1 MTIALTALAIL
12 IPASVTLFGYWFKQ
26 QSAERIQFERRQ
38 SGELQALER
47 EQAEQR
53 RGLEKEQENKRLKLE
68 TAVRTAGLFD
78 PSGNAMSNRAK
89 CAAGL
94 LSLVRVDFAEM
105 AVALLVDLWAPEAG
119 PEDAGT
125 EDSVATT
132 NIASQVTDT
141 AFASHNDSVGV
152 STDIAI
158 QVIDAA
164 LTSDNEGA
172 QLMAAEL
179 LCRNSSELGLCN
191 SLHWPSSINSAWIP
205 GLPVTAKLLI
215 IDALVQMA
223 LTSEPTQ
230 NALRELVLRLY
241 GISANDPERRVKGC
255 IGNLIAAILPA
266 VEKLGFH
273 DFMKGPGHDQKDHFV
288 SIEQIRQAA
297 DMKQD
302 HPDGY
307 FEKITENRSKRL
319 REWSQKCTLISY
331 APTALA
337 TASCTI
343 RNTPYA
349 YN

>member
-1 MTIALTALAIL
+1 MTIALTALAIFV
-12 IPASVTLFGYWFKQ
+12 PASVTLFGYWFKQ
-26 QSAERIQFERRQ
+26 QSEERIK
-38 SGELQALER
+38 LER
-47 EQAEQR
+47 EQEERRRHLEEEQAAQR
-53 RGLEKEQENKRLKLE
+53 SRIEKEQESKRLKLE

-94 LSLVRVDFAEM
+94 LALVRVDFAEM
-105 AVALLVDLWAPEAG
+105 AVALLVDLWSPEVS
-119 PEDAGT
+119 PEHPGIK
-125 EDSVATT
+125 DSVDVSTNATSKMIDIALT
-132 NIASQVTDT
+132 NP
-141 AFASHNDSVGV
+141 NDSVGV

-179 LCRNSSELGLCN
+179 LCRHSGELGLCN

-241 GISANDPERRVKGC
+241 GISANDPERRLKGC
-255 IGNLIAAILPA
+255 IGNLITAILPA

-273 DFMKGPGHDQKDHFV
+273 DFMKGPGHDPNDHFV
-288 SIEQIRQAA
+288 SIDQIRAA
-297 DMKQD
+297 AGMKKH

-307 FEKITENRSKRL
+307 FEKITENRSNSL
-319 REWSQKCTLISY
+319 REWSQKCSLIS
-331 APTALA
+331 
-337 TASCTI
+337 
-343 RNTPYA
+343 
-349 YN
+349 